1 MNLVEWVSIAKKYTK
16 TTTFTYRTRFF
27 LSRCDVTIYS
37 FFLLFSF
44 PFSVHSKIGGKKCS
58 YNAILVTA
66 HSFMNIVFAF
76 ANHRRFVV
84 GRFFFDASTISTQWV
99 LSLTL
104 YFRNDAHF
112 FPLLQWRFFRP
123 SLFNKLQFSS
133 CTFTFSQFDASPSR
147 LHLNGN

>member
-1 MNLVEWVSIAKKYTK
+1 MEYKKTHKIWTNWIWLNEFQLPKNTQKQPRSLIALA
-16 TTTFTYRTRFF
+16 FF
-27 LSRCDVTIYS
+27 FSRCDVTIYL

-84 GRFFFDASTISTQWV
+84 GRFFFDASTFSTQWV

-112 FPLLQWRFFRP
+112 FSSFAMEILTSSVSLQ
-123 SLFNKLQFSS
+123 
-133 CTFTFSQFDASPSR
+133 
-147 LHLNGN
+147 

>member
-58 YNAILVTA
+58 YNAVLVTA

-84 GRFFFDASTISTQWV
+84 GRFFST
-99 LSLTL
+99 LPL
-104 YFRNDAHF
+104 
-112 FPLLQWRFFRP
+112 FPLNEFYRWLCISVTMLIF
-123 SLFNKLQFSS
+123 SLFCNGDFFVRLSS
-133 CTFTFSQFDASPSR
+133 INCNLVHALLRFLNLMQV
-147 LHLNGN
+147 HLDSI

>member
-1 MNLVEWVSIAKKYTK
+1 MSFNCQKIHKNNHVHLSHSLFSLSLRRNNLLV
-16 TTTFTYRTRFF
+16 
-27 LSRCDVTIYS
+27 
-37 FFLLFSF
+37 LLFSL

-133 CTFTFSQFDASPSR
+133 CSFTFSQFGASPSR